1 MAARAV
7 HDPQGTLREKA
18 RLIRLETLRM
28 TDICGS
34 GHYGS
39 SFSMAEIVAT
49 LYYRFMHVRAGRAA
63 MAGPR
68 PLHDGQGPCRD
79 RAVSRARRPR
89 LLSADWL
96 DTYTRFGSPLGD
108 HPDMKKVP
116 GVDFSSGSIGHNL
129 SVSVGIALGTR
140 RRGSPARTVCLMGD
154 GEQTEG
160 QIWEAAIAAAHWG
173 LDNLVGIVD
182 INAAGSDGDPQETMK
197 TEPLRAKWEAFGW
210 RTLVLDDG
218 HDLDAVSAALHTA
231 LNAPDGRPTCI
242 LAYTVSGKG
251 VCFMEGGWQWH
262 LGFLGPKDLQRAY
275 GEVLEG
281 THRMSADRRAG
292 CRSRARPA

>member
-1 MAARAV
+1 MTARAV
-7 HDPQGTLREKA
+7 HAVSKDTLREKA

-49 LYYRFMHVRAGRAA
+49 LYYRFMHVRALEPQWA
-63 MAGPR
+63 
-68 PLHDGQGPCRD
+68 DRD
-79 RAVSRARRPR
+79 RFTMGKGHAAIGLFPV
-89 LLSADWL
+89 LSDLGFFAQSWL
-96 DTYTRFGSPLGD
+96 DTYTRFQSPLGD

-140 RRGSPARTVCLMGD
+140 RRRSPARTVCLMGD

-160 QIWEAAIAAAHWG
+160 QIWEAALAGAHWK

-182 INAAGSDGDPQETMK
+182 INGAGSDGDPQETMR
-197 TEPLRAKWEAFGW
+197 TEPLQTKWQAFGW
-210 RTLVLDDG
+210 RTLVLPDG
-218 HDLDAVSAALHTA
+218 HDLDAVSAALDSA
-231 LNAPDGRPTCI
+231 LNHADGRPTCI

-251 VCFMEGGWQWH
+251 VSFMEHGWQWH
-262 LGFLGPKDLQRAY
+262 LGYLGPKDLERAY
-275 GEVLEG
+275 REVLEG
-281 THRMSADRRAG
+281 SVG
-292 CRSRARPA
+292 